1 MFAFNEKFT
10 EDCLLLMKN
19 LLKPLA
25 KSVLISL
32 GLTAVASAI
41 DADIQKKIFGCG
53 MATLI
58 ISNAEMNDIMKIA
71 KCLRE
76 SDSLMKDVAK

>member
-1 MFAFNEKFT
+1 
-10 EDCLLLMKN
+10 MKN

-71 KCLRE
+71 KYLRE